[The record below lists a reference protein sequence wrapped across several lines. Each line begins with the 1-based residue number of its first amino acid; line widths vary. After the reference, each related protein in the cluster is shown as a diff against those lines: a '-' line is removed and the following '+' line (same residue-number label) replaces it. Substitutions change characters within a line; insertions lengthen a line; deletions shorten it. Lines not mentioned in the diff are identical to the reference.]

1 MVDSPIEKKTVSV
14 FPATFPSSPVIYL
27 NTYSNE
33 GQKVYEAAQAAGCP
47 PFTLVAISGLD
58 WNHDMVPWDSP
69 AAFKK
74 GESFTGGADDYLRL
88 LVDEIIP
95 EVESHLPDPPAWR
108 GIAGY
113 SLAGLFALYAIYQT
127 DVFSRVAT
135 MSGSLWFPGFK
146 EYIFS
151 REPKRRPDC
160 IYFSLG
166 GREAKTR
173 NPILKTVQENTEEI
187 QAFYQSK
194 GINTVFHL
202 NPGNHFVQGA
212 ERTVAGIRWLLN

>member
-95 EVESHLPDPPAWR
+95 EVESHLPDPPAWWVSPGTPWQGCLR
-108 GIAGY
+108 CMPSIRRMCSPGWPLCPALCGFPVLRSTSSPVSQSVGRTASTSPWGAGRPKP
-113 SLAGLFALYAIYQT
+113 AIR
-127 DVFSRVAT
+127 S
-135 MSGSLWFPGFK
+135 
-146 EYIFS
+146 
-151 REPKRRPDC
+151 
-160 IYFSLG
+160 
-166 GREAKTR
+166 
-173 NPILKTVQENTEEI
+173 
-187 QAFYQSK
+187 
-194 GINTVFHL
+194 
-202 NPGNHFVQGA
+202 
-212 ERTVAGIRWLLN
+212 